1 MKKCWFVARRRRK
14 EIGERRKRKRKERK
28 RKSLVLR
35 T

>member
-1 MKKCWFVARRRRK
+1 MKKCWFVAGKRRK
-14 EIGERRKRKRKERK
+14 EIGERRKRQGKERK